1 MNFTGILHLLL
12 NYPYFVDNIAREVE
26 SDREASQGLVV
37 VAQLVDEAVERV
49 EQIGCIR
56 PRPAPSARTVN
67 RI

>member
-12 NYPYFVDNIAREVE
+12 NYSYFVDNIAREVE

-49 EQIGCIR
+49 GTDWVHKAASSPFR
-56 PRPAPSARTVN
+56 PHC
-67 RI
+67 